1 MKNKQPKRLYR
12 SENGLSTINP
22 NAVAVS
28 LPYDGS
34 SGWSG
39 TDTSKERAEENDKYG
54 KTQQIQAFV
63 YRWLM
68 WHNTKGA
75 TWKEIADATGWHH
88 GSVSGALSVL
98 HKDGKISRL
107 LEKRDRCRVY
117 VLNEYVSGRETD
129 SQGRKPKECPNCG
142 YHL

>member
-1 MKNKQPKRLYR
+1 MRKMQMQPDNDLM
-12 SENGLSTINP
+12 SLLNQIEENDD
-22 NAVAVS
+22 VS
-28 LPYDGS
+28 LPYNGS

-39 TDTSKERAEENDKYG
+39 TDTSKERAEYNDTYG

-63 YRWLM
+63 FRWLM
-68 WHNTKGA
+68 WRNEKGA
-75 TWKEIADATGWHH
+75 TWREIAEASGWHH

-98 HKDGKISRL
+98 HKEGRISRL